1 MKRLFLCLAIAALAI
16 GSVAVPASAGTG
28 SVQLIRHFPTVLAVR
43 PPTSPDFPVASLM
56 RANCKWLYRV
66 VQPNGTSIETQKCRL
81 SNEPVMIPEFQGSV
95 PKHRVSYRTGR
106 CTWHSDY
113 WWHTAERDVMALNAT
128 VLVTPRGEVFVTS
141 KYSKKPLDCPEEPA
155 P

>member
-1 MKRLFLCLAIAALAI
+1 MKRLAIVVAIAALSA
-16 GSVAVPASAGTG
+16 SVWVSPVSAGKI

-43 PPTSPDFPVASLM
+43 PPTSPDFPMNSLM

-66 VQPNGTSIETQKCRL
+66 VNPNGSSVETQKCKL
-81 SNEPVMIPEFQGSV
+81 STEPVMIPEFQGTV
-95 PKHRVSYRTGR
+95 PNHRVSYSTGP

-113 WWHTAERDVMALNAT
+113 WWHTAEKDVMAKRAT

-141 KYSKKPLDCPEEPA
+141 TYPRRPLDCPA
-155 P
+155 PE